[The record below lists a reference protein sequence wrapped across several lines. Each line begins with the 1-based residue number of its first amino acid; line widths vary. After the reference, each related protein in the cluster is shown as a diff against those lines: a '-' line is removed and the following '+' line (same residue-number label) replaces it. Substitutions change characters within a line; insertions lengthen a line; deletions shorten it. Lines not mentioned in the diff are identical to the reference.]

1 MCMLVR
7 REKRLMTTSGTILFF
22 TFFFYVPIEINMH
35 LWFDHWRLYI
45 YQLKYDDNNND
56 DDDWFSRDR
65 IAQAQVPLGIFQL
78 AYNIMH
84 SNDCS
89 VHLASR
95 PLALLS
101 FFFAV
106 FTVQWDNKKREKR
119 RIHDGM
125 KDKTSRN
132 MPSRRSVIDRMDD
145 ESNTC
150 SLSLPRSALSLQS
163 RA

>member
-1 MCMLVR
+1 MCMCVHRKR
-7 REKRLMTTSGTILFF
+7 RPMTTTAGTFLFF
-22 TFFFYVPIEINMH
+22 TFFFYVPIEINIH
-35 LWFDHWRLYI
+35 LWFDHQRLYI
-45 YQLKYDDNNND
+45 YQLKYDDND
-56 DDDWFSRDR
+56 DDNDWFSRDR
-65 IAQAQVPLGIFQL
+65 IAQAQVPLGIFQI
-78 AYNIMH
+78 AYSIMH
-84 SNDCS
+84 SNGRS

-95 PLALLS
+95 TLALL
-101 FFFAV
+101 FFSFAV
-106 FTVQWDNKKREKR
+106 FAVQWDNKKREKG

-150 SLSLPRSALSLQS
+150 SLSLPRSALSWQS